1 MEYLLLI
8 KEYRKKLGLTQEEL
22 AQKAKMNQSY
32 LSQLERNLPH
42 AKSPTLR
49 MIFNIANALNVCPHI
64 LVKYERECNSDCV
77 DRCMF
82 INT

>member
-8 KEYRKKLGLTQEEL
+8 KKYRKKRGLTQAEL
-22 AQKAKMNQSY
+22 SKKAKMNQSY

-49 MIFNIANALNVCPHI
+49 MIFNIAQALDVCPHI
-64 LVKYERECNSDCV
+64 LINYERQCKNDCMHK
-77 DRCMF
+77 CEL
-82 INT
+82 I

>member
-8 KEYRKKLGLTQEEL
+8 KEYRIKKGLTQAEL
-22 AQKAKMNQSY
+22 SKKAKMNQSY

-49 MIFNIANALNVCPHI
+49 MIFNIAHALEICPHI
-64 LVKYERECNSDCV
+64 LINYERHCKNDCMN
-77 DRCMF
+77 RCEMLSC
-82 INT
+82 

>member
-8 KEYRKKLGLTQEEL
+8 KEYRKKRGFTQAEL
-22 AQKAKMNQSY
+22 SKRAKMNQSY

-49 MIFNIANALNVCPHI
+49 MIFNIAQALDICPHI
-64 LVKYERECNSDCV
+64 LVKYHRNCENDCI
-77 DRCMF
+77 RKCE
-82 INT
+82 TLT